1 MCVLMYQNHTK
12 NQSTK
17 INPPIHHSIFHKNF
31 PPLNPPTTQF
41 PEEFE
46 RNHETTCNFKF
57 KIKRSNQITKNRK
70 KMSKDDE
77 EVLLDYN
84 EEDDAVQEPTKEKE
98 VKASK

>member
-1 MCVLMYQNHTK
+1 MGSKKFLIDSRFLQKPSLTIYNIRIIYIK
-12 NQSTK
+12 S
-17 INPPIHHSIFHKNF
+17 IHHSI
-31 PPLNPPTTQF
+31 

-46 RNHETTCNFKF
+46 RNHETTCNFNF